1 MRPSITPSAAA
12 SRQRPPRHRVR
23 LRPPAPGSWLRLPR
37 RTARLR
43 LTLLYTGLIV
53 LCITGALLITF
64 LLASSHSPLRI
75 TGPTGGGPGVVNT
88 PRFAR
93 CMRSHGVSNFPD
105 PTAPGAR
112 KFNLDNIPGVNP
124 SFPSLKAAYTACQH
138 LLPAAGSAKPPL
150 PPSAARNVDKSG
162 VAAGEPTKRQH
173 SADSLNLLQASA
185 IALGIMIGLSTLLG
199 WLAAGRVLAPL
210 RTITTTAQTISAG
223 NLSERLALQGPD
235 DEFKALGDT
244 LDGLL
249 GRLEASFE
257 AQRRFVANASHELR
271 TPLTVERTLLE
282 LALTDPNTS
291 AATLRSTCEEL
302 LASSREQERL
312 LEALLTLASSER
324 GLDHREPVDLRTL
337 AERAL
342 QTPRSNAERLRL
354 RIDTALAPA
363 PASGDPELLQR
374 LVANLIDNAAAYNV
388 AGGLIE
394 VKTGVEDRLALLTVA
409 NTGPHV
415 PPDQLDRL
423 LEPFQRLDQER
434 AADTNGHHGLGLS
447 IVRAIANAHDA
458 TLTARARPE
467 GGLAVTVGLPPH
479 GADPG
484 GTASQ

>member
-1 MRPSITPSAAA
+1 MKPSISATFRLA
-12 SRQRPPRHRVR
+12 PPRHRVR
-23 LRPPAPGSWLRLPR
+23 LRAPAPASWLRLPR

-53 LCITGALLITF
+53 LCITGALVITF
-64 LLASSHSPLRI
+64 LVASAQSPLRI
-75 TGPTGGGPGVVNT
+75 AGSSGGGPGVVNT
-88 PRFAR
+88 LTFAR
-93 CMRSHGVSNFPD
+93 CMRSHGVSGFPD

-112 KFNLDNIPGVNP
+112 KFDLDSIPGVNP
-124 SFPSLKAAYTACQH
+124 SSSSLKPAYTACKH
-138 LLPAAGSAKPPL
+138 LLPAPGSAKPPL
-150 PPSAARNVDKSG
+150 PSSAARKVQKSG
-162 VAAGEPTKRQH
+162 IAAGELAKRQH

-223 NLSERLALQGPD
+223 NLGERLALQGPD

-249 GRLEASFE
+249 ARLQASFE

-271 TPLTVERTLLE
+271 TPLTVDRTLLE
-282 LALTDPNTS
+282 LALTDPNAS

-302 LASSREQERL
+302 LASSKEQERL
-312 LEALLTLASSER
+312 LEALLTLASIER
-324 GLDHREPVDLRTL
+324 GLDHREPVDLGALTKQV
-337 AERAL
+337 L
-342 QTPRSNAERLRL
+342 QTPPADAERLGL
-354 RIDTALAPA
+354 RIDTELAPA
-363 PASGDPELLQR
+363 PASGDPALLQR
-374 LVANLIDNAAAYNV
+374 LVANLIDNAAVYNL

-394 VKTGVEDRLALLTVA
+394 LKTRVEHGLALLTVT
-409 NTGPHV
+409 NTGPRV

-447 IVRAIANAHDA
+447 IVRAIAYAHDA

-467 GGLAVTVGLPPH
+467 GGLAVTVALPRH

>member
-1 MRPSITPSAAA
+1 MRPSTRATSL
-12 SRQRPPRHRVR
+12 
-23 LRPPAPGSWLRLPR
+23 LRPPASWLRLPR

-53 LCITGALLITF
+53 LCITGALVITF
-64 LLASSHSPLRI
+64 LLASAHSPLRI
-75 TGPTGGGPGVVNT
+75 GGSTGGGLGIVNT

-105 PTAPGAR
+105 PTLPGAR
-112 KFNLDNIPGVNP
+112 KFDLDNTPGVDP
-124 SFPSLKAAYTACQH
+124 SSPSLKPAYTACRH
-138 LLPAAGSAKPPL
+138 LLPAPGSAKPLL
-150 PPSAARNVDKSG
+150 PSRNVEKS
-162 VAAGEPTKRQH
+162 AAGELTRRQH
-173 SADSLNLLQASA
+173 SADSLSLLGASA

-223 NLSERLALQGPD
+223 NLGERLALQGPD

-249 GRLEASFE
+249 ARLQASFE

-282 LALTDPNTS
+282 LALTDPDAS
-291 AATLRSTCEEL
+291 AASLRSTCEEL
-302 LASSREQERL
+302 LASSKEQERL

-324 GLDHREPVDLRTL
+324 GLDHREPVDLRAL
-337 AERAL
+337 AEQAL
-342 QTPRSNAERLRL
+342 QTPRSNIERLGL
-354 RIDTALAPA
+354 RIETELAPA
-363 PASGDPELLQR
+363 PASGDPGLLQR
-374 LVANLIDNAAAYNV
+374 LVTNLIDNAATYNV

-394 VKTGVEDRLALLTVA
+394 LTTGVADGRALLTVA
-409 NTGPHV
+409 NTGPRV

-423 LEPFQRLDQER
+423 LEPFQRLDHER

-447 IVRAIANAHDA
+447 IIRAIANAHDG

-467 GGLAVTVGLPPH
+467 GGLALTVALPRH
-479 GADPG
+479 GADPAG
-484 GTASQ
+484 PPATG